1 MNDEIPVENH
11 KGLIHSNDI
20 APIPNYME
28 NIDKIKVKGDDLTKI
43 NVNAYGVGHV
53 LNDITGACCMNFL
66 LYFLTKIIQI
76 SNSDAGL
83 VVLAGQI
90 ADALATP
97 LIGIL
102 SDRTETKF
110 GKRTPWYIAGSFLVA
125 ISFSLIFQRC
135 LICSED
141 KGTMQL
147 MYYISLLVL
156 YNLGWAAVQ
165 VAHMSLLPVISVNKK
180 NKDKMVRLRTG
191 FFFISQFFSL
201 VISLV
206 VFSIVGDNLKQ
217 YTYLSFICVFVGV
230 ITTIYFLIYCRETNL
245 SKNIDSYVKEM
256 RISLVRIKSC
266 ERVDNLMINNE
277 EEEKKEEKVIDWRF
291 WLSKPDFY
299 AYMVVYMLVR
309 LSINVTQSMIP
320 YYLTSVLKFKSNIKG
335 STPVEISIVFLISMT
350 GSVFNSLY
358 LQENI
363 LVSKNRLV
371 MMIWSGI
378 LIWVGC
384 LPLIFLNRDT
394 RWIIYII
401 SFFMGVGFSIALSTG
416 TSLINDVVG
425 SKGKQGAF
433 VYGVYSF
440 CDKLSVGIVIYIFS
454 IYVLEEEF
462 ILKMTTSLLPPIS
475 MFIAFLMALLV
486 KKKKNDEP
494 KNDSKILSNS
504 KSFRKISTSVI
515 DDDTFTF
522 MSLK

>member
-180 NKDKMVRLRTG
+180 NKDKMVP
-191 FFFISQFFSL
+191 
-201 VISLV
+201 
-206 VFSIVGDNLKQ
+206 
-217 YTYLSFICVFVGV
+217 
-230 ITTIYFLIYCRETNL
+230 
-245 SKNIDSYVKEM
+245 
-256 RISLVRIKSC
+256 
-266 ERVDNLMINNE
+266 
-277 EEEKKEEKVIDWRF
+277 W
-291 WLSKPDFY
+291 P
-299 AYMVVYMLVR
+299 
-309 LSINVTQSMIP
+309 
-320 YYLTSVLKFKSNIKG
+320 
-335 STPVEISIVFLISMT
+335 
-350 GSVFNSLY
+350 
-358 LQENI
+358 
-363 LVSKNRLV
+363 
-371 MMIWSGI
+371 
-378 LIWVGC
+378 
-384 LPLIFLNRDT
+384 
-394 RWIIYII
+394 
-401 SFFMGVGFSIALSTG
+401 
-416 TSLINDVVG
+416 
-425 SKGKQGAF
+425 
-433 VYGVYSF
+433 
-440 CDKLSVGIVIYIFS
+440 
-454 IYVLEEEF
+454 
-462 ILKMTTSLLPPIS
+462 
-475 MFIAFLMALLV
+475 
-486 KKKKNDEP
+486 
-494 KNDSKILSNS
+494 
-504 KSFRKISTSVI
+504 
-515 DDDTFTF
+515 
-522 MSLK
+522 